1 MHSTG
6 NFLLTLFSAPSHTNG
21 QGVVIEVEFE
31 MRVDAAV
38 VTLVHNVRDRL
49 LAYRNVQLYL
59 LLV

>member
-49 LAYRNVQLYL
+49 LAY
-59 LLV
+59 